1 MKKLYKKERKLKKS
15 KFDKLKPSGS
25 IDQRTR
31 KVIEQNR
38 ESDCVKFS
46 INIPR
51 KIHRKLKSVTASE
64 GKDMKTI
71 IMDNIVKYLEK
82 YA

>member
-1 MKKLYKKERKLKKS
+1 MKLKKS
-15 KFDKLKPSGS
+15 KFDKLKPSGL

-38 ESDCVKFS
+38 DNDCVKFS

-51 KIHRKLKSVTASE
+51 KIHRKLKAVTASE